1 MKTIK
6 LFGLFV
12 IASLCGCNR
21 FPPLDPY
28 YGIFL
33 RLVSPVYVVD
43 QFDFP
48 QPQLIDFGEEG
59 IYILPAPVLDTI
71 KSKEN
76 ILNYEGT
83 FRYFDQSDRVLG
95 DYITWGWCAF
105 PGHTFNP
112 YKIDMKNPYSVIEA
126 SHFKLE
132 DVTKRVDTFHGFPVY
147 EFTLKPEK
155 FALLLAS
162 DPAGFS
168 DGVNYD
174 ELEPLKPGEVRLIG
188 DVVDLWT
195 YSKNYNLM
203 VFPLFS
209 KKEVKK
215 FHKKNYPFLYE

>member
-6 LFGLFV
+6 LFGLLV

-21 FPPLDPY
+21 MPPLDPY
-28 YGIFL
+28 FIFSH
-33 RLVSPVYVVD
+33 LVSPVYVVD

-48 QPQLIDFGEEG
+48 QPRLIDFGEEG

-71 KSKEN
+71 QSKEN
-76 ILNYEGT
+76 ILNYKGT

-95 DYITWGWCAF
+95 DYIDES
-105 PGHTFNP
+105 GHTFNP
-112 YKIDMKNPYSVIEA
+112 YKIDNKNPYSIIEA

-132 DVTKRVDTFHGFPVY
+132 DVAKRVDTFHGFPVY
-147 EFTLKPEK
+147 EFTLEPKN

-174 ELEPLKPGEVRLIG
+174 EVEPLEPGAVSLIG
-188 DVVDLWT
+188 DATALWT

-209 KKEVKK
+209 KTEVKK
-215 FHKKNYPFLYE
+215 FHRRAYPELYE

>member
-6 LFGLFV
+6 LFGLLV
-12 IASLCGCNR
+12 IASLWGCNR
-21 FPPLDPY
+21 LPPLDPY
-28 YGIFL
+28 FIFTW
-33 RLVSPVYVVD
+33 LVSPVYVVD
-43 QFDFP
+43 QFNFP
-48 QPQLIDFGEEG
+48 QPRLIDFGEEG

-95 DYITWGWCAF
+95 DYISES
-105 PGHTFNP
+105 GHSFNS
-112 YKIDMKNPYSVIEA
+112 YKIDMKNPYSVIDA
-126 SHFKLE
+126 SYSKLE
-132 DVTKRVDTFHGFPVY
+132 DVAKQIDTFHGFAVY

-188 DVVDLWT
+188 DATALWT